1 MRFFLKHNLV
11 IIDDD
16 INVLRSL
23 GRLLQHK
30 YDVLTSTSGLRGI
43 QLINDTTN
51 QGNQI
56 AVVMSDYRM
65 PDIDGF
71 TTIKKILEVSPMTV
85 AIMLTGYADMRVVKD
100 AVNNGYIFRFLEKPA
115 DQQLLFKAI
124 NSAVQQHELL
134 KSPSAKF
141 SMTSC
146 VLRSYAA

>member
-1 MRFFLKHNLV
+1 MTCIEHKIV

-23 GRLLQHK
+23 GRLLQQK

-56 AVVMSDYRM
+56 AVVISDYRM

-71 TTIKKILEVSPMTV
+71 TTIKKILEVSPMTA

-134 KSPSAKF
+134 KAC
-141 SMTSC
+141 T
-146 VLRSYAA
+146 